1 MVRLTRKIYKLSNP
15 KYLELS
21 NFNNTTGVYKE
32 LFELLFNSGIGKK
45 GVDFED
51 LNNKNVIQLRYQHYC
66 SEIYFDSYSLY
77 NKTKENDINLLRL
90 SNVDMLS
97 DVREYKIGKTN

>member
-1 MVRLTRKIYKLSNP
+1 MVRFTRKIYKLSNP

-45 GVDFED
+45 RCRF
-51 LNNKNVIQLRYQHYC
+51 
-66 SEIYFDSYSLY
+66 
-77 NKTKENDINLLRL
+77 
-90 SNVDMLS
+90 
-97 DVREYKIGKTN
+97 